1 MKLLIFCAL
10 LVAVDSQ
17 FDVVS
22 RYPLVESF
30 DQEKCLKMFAPK
42 DLRDGIKKMA
52 NFLSAFEDIENP
64 FTPRENVYLLN
75 NDIGDQNDWQ
85 LGKLPYVMKSKLSE
99 FSSHCKRH
107 GGTLPS
113 PDSDSGL
120 ATLKKWLSAIDVAAN
135 IVLPIVSGEQ

>member
-52 NFLSAFEDIENP
+52 NFMSAFEDIENP
-64 FTPRENVYLLN
+64 FTPRENLYLLN
-75 NDIGDQNDWQ
+75 NDIGERNDWE
-85 LGKLPYVMKSKLSE
+85 L
-99 FSSHCKRH
+99 
-107 GGTLPS
+107 
-113 PDSDSGL
+113 
-120 ATLKKWLSAIDVAAN
+120 
-135 IVLPIVSGEQ
+135 